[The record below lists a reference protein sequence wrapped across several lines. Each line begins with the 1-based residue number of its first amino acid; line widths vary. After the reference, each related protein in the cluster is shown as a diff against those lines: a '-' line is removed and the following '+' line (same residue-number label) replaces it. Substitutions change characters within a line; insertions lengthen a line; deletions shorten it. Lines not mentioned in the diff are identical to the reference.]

1 MGCLLYTLTHM
12 KAPRLSLRTAI
23 ILPLTLILFAMS
35 AIIFV
40 IQSISYQTTL
50 EDISKKE
57 LTTLAQT
64 VRTNLGNYL
73 YPSFIISST
82 LSQSVIH
89 HFQEPTSTS
98 ADKASF
104 IFDIYESIKD
114 QLPQLDT
121 LNIGVDKSG
130 YYYGFRK
137 EDDQSLSLL
146 LKDESTNNDLVVF
159 DGANRNSNEL
169 YRVKDYNMHPRPWY
183 APVAFARKQ
192 MWSEPYINNDE
203 KQEITLSALT
213 PIIDKGQL
221 YGVISADIKV
231 STFNQLLTE
240 QKSQHNRSIFIF
252 DANQRLVAQ
261 SESSDKLSVIS
272 EDAPKTETNNP
283 LSIEGGRRAI
293 YASTDPVIKAA
304 SKAYLSQ
311 SVGDDQLFE
320 FSLDNKKHFGY
331 VTPFKDQYGLNW
343 HIGISIPESEF
354 LTKMSSQQH
363 MMNITIIGST
373 ILLCFTGFIFLT
385 RVTSPITQT
394 AKAAQKLAKKE
405 WNTQLPVSGQTFE
418 TYTLVK
424 SFNDMATDLQA
435 AFTDLHKQLAFDS
448 LTGLY
453 SREGLIE
460 SVKNHKRLN
469 GYVFVIGFDSYRN
482 INDTLGYHTGDQ
494 LLQTIA
500 ETIKTIAPANSF
512 QARVGSSEFALIT
525 LNMEPDHKQDLISL
539 IVKTFD
545 KPIRLGMENI
555 LLSPVIGTSPINNS
569 ALEQALRQASIALSH
584 AKKHQLKETTYS
596 SEIEEDSLKRT
607 QTILQISEGLK
618 NREFVPFYQPLID
631 LESGKIIGAEALAR
645 WLSPSKGLIP
655 PMQFIPIAEETGLIH
670 QIGYQILLQSCQ
682 DTQNEIDA
690 GRWPADFHIHVN
702 VAVDQLA
709 SEQFIS
715 ELKYILEK
723 TKLSP
728 NNLTLEVVES
738 NLIDDNPL
746 LLENIE
752 SIRSM
757 NVGIAIDDF
766 GTGYS
771 SLAYLQTIPFDCL
784 KIDRA
789 FIKDLTAENGHNS
802 IAAAIL
808 SLTRDMNV
816 EVVAEGIETEEQAK
830 VLAELKC
837 EQVQGF
843 YYGRPS
849 PLKEWATSF
858 PLK

>member
-1 MGCLLYTLTHM
+1 M
-12 KAPRLSLRTAI
+12 KSPRLSLRTAI
-23 ILPLTLILFAMS
+23 ILPLTLILFTMS
-35 AIIFV
+35 VIIFV
-40 IQSISYQTTL
+40 IQSISYQNTL

-64 VRTNLGNYL
+64 VKTNLGNYL

-89 HFQEPTSTS
+89 HFQEPASTS
-98 ADKASF
+98 ENKALF
-104 IFDIYESIKD
+104 IFDIYENIKNR
-114 QLPQLDT
+114 LPQIDT
-121 LNIGVDKSG
+121 LSIGVNKTG

-159 DGANRNSNEL
+159 DGDKRNAKEL
-169 YRVKDYNMHPRPWY
+169 YRIKNYNMYSRPWY
-183 APVAFARKQ
+183 APVAFSRKQ
-192 MWSEPYINNDE
+192 MWSEPYINKDE
-203 KQEITLSALT
+203 KKEITLSALT
-213 PIIDKGQL
+213 PIIDKDQL
-221 YGVISADIKV
+221 YGVISVDIKI

-240 QKSQHNRSIFIF
+240 QKNQHNRSIFIF

-261 SESSDKLSVIS
+261 SGSSD
-272 EDAPKTETNNP
+272 E
-283 LSIEGGRRAI
+283 LSIISKDSLKSKNHNLLSIADGRRTI
-293 YASTDPVIKAA
+293 YASTDPVIKAT

-311 SVGDDQLFE
+311 SVDDEQLFE
-320 FSLDNKKHFGY
+320 FALDNKKHFGY
-331 VTPFKDQYGLNW
+331 VIPFNDQYGLNW
-343 HIGISIPESEF
+343 HIAISIPESEV
-354 LTKMSSQQH
+354 LSKMSSQQH
-363 MMNITIIGST
+363 MMNWTIIGST
-373 ILLCFTGFIFLT
+373 TLLCFIGFIFLT

-394 AKAAQKLAKKE
+394 AKAAQRLAKKE
-405 WNTQLPVSGQTFE
+405 WDTQLPVFGHTFE

-424 SFNDMATDLQA
+424 SFNEMATDLQV

-460 SVKNHKRLN
+460 SVKNRKRLN
-469 GYVFVIGFDSYRN
+469 GFVFIIGFDSYSN
-482 INDTLGYHTGDQ
+482 INDTLGYHSGDQ
-494 LLQTIA
+494 LLKTIA
-500 ETIKTIAPANSF
+500 ETIKTIAPTNSY

-525 LNMEPDHKQDLISL
+525 LNMESSYKQDLINL
-539 IVKTFD
+539 IIRTFD
-545 KPIRLGMENI
+545 KPIRLGIENI
-555 LLSPVIGTSPINNS
+555 LLAPVIGASDINHN
-569 ALEQALRQASIALSH
+569 ALEQSLRQANIALRH
-584 AKKHQLKETTYS
+584 AKKHQLKEITYS
-596 SEIEEDSLKRT
+596 SEIEESSLKRT

-618 NREFVPFYQPLID
+618 SREFVPFYQPLID

-645 WLSPSKGLIP
+645 WLSKSRGLIS
-655 PMQFIPIAEETGLIH
+655 PMKFIPIAEETGLIH

-690 GRWPADFHIHVN
+690 GRWPENFHIHVN

-715 ELKYILEK
+715 ELRYILEK
-723 TKLSP
+723 TRLSP

-746 LLENIE
+746 LLEHIKT
-752 SIRSM
+752 IRSM
-757 NVGIAIDDF
+757 GVGIAIDDF

-771 SLAYLQTIPFDCL
+771 SLTYLQTIPFDCL

-789 FIKDLTAENGHNS
+789 FIKDLTKENSHNS

-816 EVVAEGIETEEQAK
+816 EVVAEGIETEEQANI
-830 VLAELKC
+830 LAKLKC

-849 PLKEWATSF
+849 PLKDWATSF

>member
-1 MGCLLYTLTHM
+1 M
-12 KAPRLSLRTAI
+12 KAPRLTLRIAI
-23 ILPLTLILFAMS
+23 ILPLTLILFTMS
-35 AIIFV
+35 AVIFV
-40 IQSISYQTTL
+40 IQSISYKNTL

-57 LTTLAQT
+57 LTTMAQT
-64 VRTNLGNYL
+64 VETNLGNFL

-82 LSQSVIH
+82 LSQTILH
-89 HFQEPTSTS
+89 HFDEPGSTS
-98 ADKASF
+98 EDKASLLY
-104 IFDIYESIKD
+104 DIYQSVKD
-114 QLPQLDT
+114 KIPQLDT
-121 LNIGVDKSG
+121 LNVGIDKTG
-130 YYYGFRK
+130 YYYGYRR
-137 EDDQSLSLL
+137 EADQSLSLL
-146 LKDESTNNDLVVF
+146 LKDKSTNGALMVF
-159 DGANRNSNEL
+159 DGHTKHHKLIYE
-169 YRVKDYNMHPRPWY
+169 VKDYNMHPRPWY
-183 APVAFARKQ
+183 APVVNARKQ

-203 KQEITLSALT
+203 KQDITLSALT
-213 PIIDKGQL
+213 PIMNGDQL
-221 YGVISADIKV
+221 YGVISADIKI

-240 QKSQHNRSIFIF
+240 QQNQHNRSIFIF
-252 DANQRLVAQ
+252 DGDQRLIAQ
-261 SESSDKLSVIS
+261 SESTDKLSVLS
-272 EDAPKTETNNP
+272 DDAPKTEANNP
-283 LSIEGGRRAI
+283 LSISGGRRAI

-304 SKAYLSQ
+304 SRAYLSE
-311 SVGDDQLFE
+311 SIGDNHLFE
-320 FSLDNKKHFGY
+320 FSVENKKHFGY
-331 VTPFKDQYGLNW
+331 VTSFNDQYGLNW
-343 HIGISIPESEF
+343 HIAISIPESEV
-354 LTKMSSQQH
+354 LGKMSSQQH
-363 MMNITIIGST
+363 VMNLTIIAST
-373 ILLCFTGFIFLT
+373 IILCLAGFVFLT
-385 RVTSPITQT
+385 RVTSPITET

-405 WNTQLPVSGQTFE
+405 WETQLPVSTQTFE

-424 SFNDMATDLQA
+424 SFNEMATDLQT

-460 SVKNHKRLN
+460 SVK
-469 GYVFVIGFDSYRN
+469 GYKKIDGFVFVIGFDNFRN
-482 INDTLGYHTGDQ
+482 INDTLGYLTGDH
-494 LLQTIA
+494 LLISIGEMISNLA
-500 ETIKTIAPANSF
+500 SKHSV
-512 QARVGSSEFALIT
+512 QARVGGSEFAIIT
-525 LNMEPDHKQDLISL
+525 LNMDLEDKQSL
-539 IVKTFD
+539 INSIVKNFD

-555 LLSPVIGTSPINNS
+555 LLSPAIGSSSINSNDV
-569 ALEQALRQASIALSH
+569 EQSLRQASIALSH

-596 SEIEEDSLKRT
+596 TEIEEDSLKRT
-607 QTILQISEGLK
+607 QTILQINEGLK
-618 NREFVPFYQPLID
+618 SHEFVPFYQPLID

-645 WLSPSKGLIP
+645 WLSPTKGMIS

-690 GRWPADFHIHVN
+690 GRWPEDFHIHVN

-715 ELKYILEK
+715 ELRYILEK
-723 TKLSP
+723 TRLSP

-746 LLENIE
+746 LLENIKT
-752 SIRSM
+752 IRSM
-757 NVGIAIDDF
+757 DVGIAIDDF

-789 FIKDLTAENGHNS
+789 FIKNLTKENGNNS

-858 PLK
+858 PFN